1 MRKIRSSI
9 LLLLISTLSA
19 SSQENDFQTW
29 HSLSVKKKGIHK
41 IDMTFRSGLRLR
53 ENSSLYSKRF
63 FDIKF
68 KKRINKKISLAGGF
82 RYITNWSNECKTT
95 KTRRFYSDINYKKKL
110 VKRLSYSI
118 RNRFQSQGNI
128 YAKKISFRQKIS
140 FTYNVRKT
148 KLTPN
153 IATEYFLNA
162 EGMFNKLRS
171 TVSVAYPI
179 SKNLDIDL
187 AYRIQQ
193 EFYTNNPETLFIFEG
208 KILYDL

>member
-68 KKRINKKISLAGGF
+68 KN
-82 RYITNWSNECKTT
+82 
-95 KTRRFYSDINYKKKL
+95 
-110 VKRLSYSI
+110 
-118 RNRFQSQGNI
+118 
-128 YAKKISFRQKIS
+128 
-140 FTYNVRKT
+140 
-148 KLTPN
+148 
-153 IATEYFLNA
+153 
-162 EGMFNKLRS
+162 
-171 TVSVAYPI
+171 
-179 SKNLDIDL
+179 
-187 AYRIQQ
+187 
-193 EFYTNNPETLFIFEG
+193 
-208 KILYDL
+208 